1 MCLSL
6 NFILCGTGVIQR
18 LEEEWSVSLLLGMDE
33 NCLWTLFTLETH
45 YSTMN
50 NWPYPYIQTSLR
62 TSYSWSSFSL
72 WLLWP
77 KMFVSVQSAPLTS
90 STTERLN
97 SSPHSQPA
105 KQLAFWSVPCVLVSP
120 FIGDRR
126 KNLKGAIHSVLCSW
140 RQGFHTWSHLMWP
153 QSTPSN
159 HLISDFCC
167 ACCVSLLCQTIRD
180 EWKNEKRR
188 KKIIKK
194 KIPSIF
200 FFFTYKKM
208 IVDDDDGICSM
219 YPTFFLI

>member
-1 MCLSL
+1 MCVSL

-105 KQLAFWSVPCVLVSP
+105 KQLAFLECPLRPCLPLHRGQKEEPERSYTFSAMLLTTRV
-120 FIGDRR
+120 
-126 KNLKGAIHSVLCSW
+126 
-140 RQGFHTWSHLMWP
+140 SHLKP
-153 QSTPSN
+153 FNVTTKHPFKPLN
-159 HLISDFCC
+159 FRF
-167 ACCVSLLCQTIRD
+167 LLCLLCESIMSDNSRWV
-180 EWKNEKRR
+180 EKWKEE
-188 KKIIKK
+188 KK
-194 KIPSIF
+194 KKKFQVFF